1 MITKRIVNKIGLE
14 CEVLIRNNKDELV
27 IPNDYGLA
35 HDDFPILGEV
45 RSLPYET
52 VQDTVFEFWKDYYA
66 YNLHTKYNKLF
77 LDIQDGWDV
86 ISPEYYSKILK
97 KMGNKEISQAK
108 NIYKTDILKL
118 TDAIVEDGKIT
129 GHKISCGL
137 HIHFSSDIVIDND
150 YSIPDFVQDTQNH
163 YIKLPTTTRYH
174 EETKLYSLLTDNVIK
189 SIIRGLDNDILYKYT
204 IPNQKLKYRYPGFY
218 ELKSYGFEYRSLPFN
233 QLVLDNLV
241 SIVEYCFDKLNK
253 LSKLLV

>member
-118 TDAIVEDGKIT
+118 TDAIVEDGKIK

-137 HIHFSSDIVIDND
+137 HIHFSSYINIQYKVDVPHY
-150 YSIPDFVQDTQNH
+150 YSNGNNLFVKGDTNSFM
-163 YIKLPTTTRYH
+163 
-174 EETKLYSLLTDNVIK
+174 EEENLYSLLTPNVIK
-189 SIIRGLDNDILYKYT
+189 SIIKGIDTDILSKYN
-204 IPNQKLKYRYPGFY
+204 INENLKYRYPGFY

-233 QLVLDNLV
+233 RLVFDNLV

>member
-137 HIHFSSDIVIDND
+137 HIHFSSDIIASHRYAKETYTNTVDNT
-150 YSIPDFVQDTQNH
+150 YVRTG
-163 YIKLPTTTRYH
+163 TETCV

-189 SIIRGLDNDILYKYT
+189 SIIKGLDNDILYKYT